1 MSALIEKGAELV
13 GVTPQV
19 FVITIAILVVLFII
33 IFIKITLDE
42 KKGVNSQEKAEI
54 RKIID
59 NLVPNGNQYVDAYA
73 HSKEVYGGA
82 RMRREVYHYYA
93 IGFREDQP
101 DHLWVVPI
109 GVEGGKIVYTKP
121 VRASAENVN
130 YVGGNK
136 YELWLMFPGGKDSKY
151 IIKVDGSN
159 TKMGKE
165 CQVNIQQQEEEKAF
179 TSFAE
184 KFQECV
190 NAQRGVDKK
199 GRVVKK

>member
-59 NLVPNGNQYVDAYA
+59 NLVPNGNQYVAAYA

-109 GVEGGKIVYTKP
+109 GVEEISGMMYIL
-121 VRASAENVN
+121 AELFTCITSGCV
-130 YVGGNK
+130 
-136 YELWLMFPGGKDSKY
+136 FT
-151 IIKVDGSN
+151 DGSC
-159 TKMGKE
+159 G
-165 CQVNIQQQEEEKAF
+165 
-179 TSFAE
+179 
-184 KFQECV
+184 CV
-190 NAQRGVDKK
+190 GSSV
-199 GRVVKK
+199 

>member
-59 NLVPNGNQYVDAYA
+59 NLVPNGNQYVAAYA

-93 IGFREDQP
+93 IGFVMTSRTICGWFPLAWKAGRLCTPSQF
-101 DHLWVVPI
+101 
-109 GVEGGKIVYTKP
+109 GP
-121 VRASAENVN
+121 V
-130 YVGGNK
+130 
-136 YELWLMFPGGKDSKY
+136 
-151 IIKVDGSN
+151 
-159 TKMGKE
+159 
-165 CQVNIQQQEEEKAF
+165 
-179 TSFAE
+179 
-184 KFQECV
+184 
-190 NAQRGVDKK
+190 QRM
-199 GRVVKK
+199 